1 MACGQTGPM
10 AVPATLRAAAGLV
23 AAEALVEAVVIVR
36 RDELTAGLR
45 VMLLGFLSFKWL
57 FAAGVLR
64 LRAGSALGLFLLE
77 GTSVVAAAGATD
89 APPGARAA
97 LAASALAAIVLLAA
111 SLHAFPEPPLP
122 RP

>member
-1 MACGQTGPM
+1 M

-89 APPGARAA
+89 AHPGARAA
-97 LAASALAAIVLLAA
+97 LAATALAAIVLLAA